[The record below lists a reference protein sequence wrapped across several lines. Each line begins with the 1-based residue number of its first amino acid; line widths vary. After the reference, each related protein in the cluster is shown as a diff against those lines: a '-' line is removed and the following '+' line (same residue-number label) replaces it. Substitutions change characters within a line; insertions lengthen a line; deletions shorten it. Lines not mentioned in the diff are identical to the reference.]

1 MRLSAKGAGPPQ
13 GGSDA
18 AQVRRVA
25 GPGQAGDFA
34 GAQVANG

>member
-1 MRLSAKGAGPPQ
+1 MRLSAHGAGPPQ

-25 GPGQAGDFA
+25 RPCQLGDFA